1 MSSKQPI
8 SRFYLTKL
16 YDQTNEFCSSDLIFG
31 RSSSMV
37 CRMKELTKLLEIS
50 TQIEQITPSSRN
62 GTEAVFV
69 SGVAGSGKSHFVE
82 SVVGFLT
89 NSGPVQPSGRSQP
102 QRGGVAGW
110 MVLKVKFKRTME
122 HASRD
127 IVLSLF
133 EELIANLVRTKQST
147 DQSDIDYSRQATNAI
162 SDAFSYD
169 PASLSFLATFIPTIQ
184 DLIPGIGRNASQL
197 AEADMSLWQLVF
209 LLSKLVG
216 AILR

>member
-16 YDQTNEFCSSDLIFG
+16 YDQTNEFCSSNLIFG

-50 TQIEQITPSSRN
+50 TQIEQATPSSRN

-89 NSGPVQPSGRSQP
+89 NCCWHR
-102 QRGGVAGW
+102 RTLFGW
-110 MVLKVKFKRTME
+110 NTRT
-122 HASRD
+122 
-127 IVLSLF
+127 L
-133 EELIANLVRTKQST
+133 
-147 DQSDIDYSRQATNAI
+147 
-162 SDAFSYD
+162 
-169 PASLSFLATFIPTIQ
+169 
-184 DLIPGIGRNASQL
+184 
-197 AEADMSLWQLVF
+197 
-209 LLSKLVG
+209 
-216 AILR
+216 